1 MLALVTL
8 LAVAGMLT
16 GRTFNKLVQQR
27 NQVLAA
33 WSDIDVQLLR
43 RHDLVP
49 QLVATVK
56 AYADYE
62 KATLA
67 AVTELRTR
75 SEAATHLP
83 AKAAVE
89 AEVEFA
95 VHRLIAVAE
104 AYPEL
109 KADANFL
116 QLQKDLIAIEDH
128 IQYARRFYNGAVRI
142 LNTSVQSFPQLVI
155 AKPFG
160 FRAAEYF
167 EVDDPQQRDN
177 VKVELQ

>member
-8 LAVAGMLT
+8 LAVAGMLP
-16 GRTFNKLVQQR
+16 GWTFNKLVQQR

-67 AVTELRTR
+67 AVTALRTR

-89 AEVEFA
+89 AEVELA
-95 VHRLIAVAE
+95 VHKLIAVAE
-104 AYPEL
+104 AYPAAHPVGRPPRVGL
-109 KADANFL
+109 AGVAN
-116 QLQKDLIAIEDH
+116 
-128 IQYARRFYNGAVRI
+128 
-142 LNTSVQSFPQLVI
+142 
-155 AKPFG
+155 
-160 FRAAEYF
+160 RASGH
-167 EVDDPQQRDN
+167 RDFSD
-177 VKVELQ
+177 QAGGRQAQ